1 MLETT
6 LNMKST
12 TNLKYG
18 TVSKDY
24 YGHQG
29 ALYKKEKVIIKE
41 ITSNRIKVETLTGK
55 IYWLGTEYITI
66 S

>member
-1 MLETT
+1 MT
-6 LNMKST
+6 ST

-18 TVSKDY
+18 TISKDY

-29 ALYKKEKVIIKE
+29 ALYKNERVIIKE
-41 ITSNRIKVETLTGK
+41 ITSSKIRVETLTGK
-55 IYWLGTEYITI
+55 IYWLDTEYITI

>member
-1 MLETT
+1 MT
-6 LNMKST
+6 ST

-29 ALYKKEKVIIKE
+29 ALYKNEKVIIKE
-41 ITSNRIKVETLTGK
+41 ITSKRIKIETFTGK
-55 IYWLGTEYITI
+55 IYWLDTEYVTI

>member
-1 MLETT
+1 MT
-6 LNMKST
+6 ST

-29 ALYKKEKVIIKE
+29 ALYKNEKVIIKE
-41 ITSNRIKVETLTGK
+41 ITSKRIRIETFTGK
-55 IYWLGTEYITI
+55 IYWLDTEYVTI

>member
-1 MLETT
+1 MT
-6 LNMKST
+6 ST

-18 TVSKDY
+18 TISKDY

-29 ALYKKEKVIIKE
+29 ALYKNERVIIKE
-41 ITSNRIKVETLTGK
+41 ITSNKIRVETLTGK
-55 IYWLGTEYITI
+55 IYWLDTEYITI

>member
-1 MLETT
+1 M
-6 LNMKST
+6 LNMTST

-18 TVSKDY
+18 IVRKDY

-29 ALYKKEKVIIKE
+29 ALYKEEKVIIKE
-41 ITSNRIKVETLTGK
+41 ITSKRIKIETFTGK
-55 IYWLGTEYITI
+55 IYWLDAEYITI

>member
-1 MLETT
+1 M
-6 LNMKST
+6 LNMTST

-29 ALYKKEKVIIKE
+29 ALYKNEKVIIKE
-41 ITSNRIKVETLTGK
+41 ITSKRIKIETFTGK
-55 IYWLGTEYITI
+55 IYWLDTEYVTI

>member
-1 MLETT
+1 M
-6 LNMKST
+6 LNMTST

-29 ALYKKEKVIIKE
+29 ALYKNEKVIIKE
-41 ITSNRIKVETLTGK
+41 ITSKRIRIETFTGK
-55 IYWLGTEYITI
+55 IYWLDTEYVTI

>member
-1 MLETT
+1 
-6 LNMKST
+6 MKST

-18 TVSKDY
+18 TVSKDF

-29 ALYKKEKVIIKE
+29 ALYKNEKVIIKE
-41 ITSNRIKVETLTGK
+41 ITSGKIKVETFTGK
-55 IYWLGTEYITI
+55 IYWLDSGYVTI

>member
-1 MLETT
+1 M
-6 LNMKST
+6 LNMTST

-18 TVSKDY
+18 TISKDF

-29 ALYKKEKVIIKE
+29 ALYKNEKVIIKE
-41 ITSNRIKVETLTGK
+41 ITSKRIRIETFTGK
-55 IYWLGTEYITI
+55 IYWLDTEYVTI